1 MKQTLSSWEPFAR
14 SILRVIFAFVFCL
27 HGYRLV
33 YGLFPQ
39 AARRGGVGRMPLDG
53 LPAMTGYLAI
63 VGGTLL
69 FLGLLTQVSA
79 LVLALQSLAAYLMIA
94 ASRSPV
100 PLRAGANEVL
110 LYFLVFLYLAAVGG
124 GIWSLDFAIQK
135 WRGPMGSPRRHF

>member
-69 FLGLLTQVSA
+69 FLGLATYY
-79 LVLALQSLAAYLMIA
+79 VLLNWPSIVRRAERDLPFAPMHTTGTPPEISA
-94 ASRSPV
+94 AS
-100 PLRAGANEVL
+100 
-110 LYFLVFLYLAAVGG
+110 AA
-124 GIWSLDFAIQK
+124 
-135 WRGPMGSPRRHF
+135 